1 MFQEGDLVR
10 IKDWKEWDKDF
21 RSPLRFA
28 YSGDIGTVTEVIPQR
43 GTTCYRLDTQT
54 LKRPI
59 TIMTWREDLLEP
71 AFIPGRRVRIRSWE
85 SMAEEFGETEGG
97 NLSTPRFL
105 FTGEMGPLCGL
116 YATIDRVFG
125 TTLTLKDWS
134 DKEVH
139 DRTHSGIVGDW
150 FYTKEMV
157 ELVPSMSVM
166 LDFKKPVFPKKA
178 EEVVRSLKKKEIR
191 FFGKNHGWFLPDIP
205 DVYWISSSVTLKQDF
220 TIDIS
225 TKVDWDLVKDFL
237 LNENRIR
244 MGKNIFRFRAKNS

>member
-1 MFQEGDLVR
+1 MFQVGDLVR
-10 IKDWKEWDKDF
+10 IKDWKEWDMDF
-21 RSPLRFA
+21 KAPSKLA

-43 GTTCYRLDTQT
+43 GTTYYRLNTQT

-105 FTGEMGPLCGL
+105 FTGEMKPLCGL
-116 YATIDRVFG
+116 YATIDKVIENR
-125 TTLTLKDWS
+125 LTLKDWS

-139 DRTHSGIVGDW
+139 DRTRLGTTRDW

-157 ELVPSMSVM
+157 ELVPSMSVL
-166 LDFKKPVFPKKA
+166 LDFKNPVFPEKA
-178 EEVVRSLKKKEIR
+178 RKVVKSLEKKEIR
-191 FFGKNHGWFLPDIP
+191 FFGKNHGWFLSHISDI
-205 DVYWISSSVTLKQDF
+205 YWIESSTTLKQDF

-225 TKVDWDLVKDFL
+225 AEVDWDLVQDFL

-244 MGKNIFRFRAKNS
+244 MGKDF

>member
-21 RSPLRFA
+21 KSPPRLA
-28 YSGDIGTVTEVIPQR
+28 YSGDIGTVTEVISQR
-43 GTTCYRLDTQT
+43 GTTYYRLDTQT

-85 SMAEEFGETEGG
+85 SMAEEFGEIGAG
-97 NLSTPRFL
+97 IHAHICTPRFV
-105 FTGEMGPLCGL
+105 FSSEMKPLCGL
-116 YATIDRVFG
+116 YATIDRVVG
-125 TTLTLKDWS
+125 NRPTLKDWG
-134 DKEVH
+134 DKEAH
-139 DRTHSGIVGDW
+139 DRTLLGRMGDW
-150 FYTKEMV
+150 YYTKEMI
-157 ELVPSMSVM
+157 ELVPSMSVL
-166 LDFKKPVFPKKA
+166 LDFKNPVFPKKA
-178 EEVVRSLKKKEIR
+178 RDAVKFLKEKEIR

-205 DVYWISSSVTLKQDF
+205 DVYWINSSTILKKDF

-225 TKVDWDLVKDFL
+225 SEVDWDLVKEFL

-244 MGKNIFRFRAKNS
+244 MGKDF

>member
-21 RSPLRFA
+21 RSLPRLA

-43 GTTCYRLDTQT
+43 GTTYYRLDTQT

-105 FTGEMGPLCGL
+105 FTREMKPLCGL
-116 YATIDRVFG
+116 YATIDRVIENR
-125 TTLTLKDWS
+125 LTLKDWS

-139 DRTHSGIVGDW
+139 DRTRLGTTGDW
-150 FYTKEMV
+150 LYTKQMI
-157 ELVPSMSVM
+157 ELVPSMSVL
-166 LDFKKPVFPKKA
+166 LDFKNPVFPKKA
-178 EEVVRSLKKKEIR
+178 GEVVKSLQKKEIR
-191 FFGKNHGWFLPDIP
+191 FFGKNHGWFLSDIS
-205 DVYWISSSVTLKQDF
+205 DVYWIGSGATLKQDF

-225 TKVDWDLVKDFL
+225 AEVDWDLVKEFL

-244 MGKNIFRFRAKNS
+244 MGKNS